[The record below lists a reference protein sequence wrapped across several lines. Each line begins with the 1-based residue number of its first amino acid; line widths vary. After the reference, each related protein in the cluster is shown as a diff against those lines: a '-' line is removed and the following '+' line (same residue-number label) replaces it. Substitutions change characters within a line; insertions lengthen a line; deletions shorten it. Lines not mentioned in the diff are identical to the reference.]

1 MPGMGAT
8 TSSPD
13 MVGLYRLLGDAS
25 KDLSSDEKA

>member
-1 MPGMGAT
+1 MGAT

-13 MVGLYRLLGDAS
+13 MVGLYRLLGDAR